1 MLSAIAGAIERSR
14 ALLARQAGLQIL
26 HDRYESL
33 TRREREVMAL
43 VVRGQLNKQVA
54 SELDIAEITVK
65 VHRGQVM
72 RKMAARSFAE
82 LVDMAARLGHVT
94 AGQR

>member
-1 MLSAIAGAIERSR
+1 MGR
-14 ALLARQAGLQIL
+14 ALARQAGLQIL

-43 VVRGQLNKQVA
+43 VVRGQLNTQVA